1 MRKIAIFTGTRAEYG
16 LLYWLMKEIEQDESL
31 ELQLIVSGMHL
42 SPEFGETVTA
52 IEQDGFRIDARV
64 EMLLSSGTGVGI
76 AKSMGLGTIGFADA
90 LDRLRPDWLVVLGDR
105 FEALAIAQ
113 TAMVMQ
119 VPLAHIHGG
128 ELTEGLIDEAIRHAI
143 TKMAQLH
150 FTSTERYRNRVIQLG
165 EQPERVFN
173 VGAPALENIRRLKLL
188 DQAEL
193 EHSLNFK
200 FGQCPLLVTYHPVTL
215 KESGGIESLRDLL
228 TALEELLPD
237 TKVVLTFPNADA
249 HGRELIPVLQTF
261 AKKHPESVLLTT
273 SLGQIRYLSLM
284 KICGAVV
291 GNSSSGLLEAP
302 AMGVPTV
309 DIGIRQRGRLKPES
323 VVQTE
328 DDLEAIRRALKI
340 ALSPAHRQ
348 KCTQADNPYG
358 DGKVAEKI
366 INYLGNVSGKESIFK
381 AFYDLELS

>member
-1 MRKIAIFTGTRAEYG
+1 MRKIAVFTGTRAEYG
-16 LLYWLMKEIEQDESL
+16 LLYWLMKEIEQDGSL

-52 IEQDGFRIDARV
+52 IEQDGFTIDARV

-76 AKSMGLGTIGFADA
+76 AKSMGVGTIGFADA

-105 FEALAIAQ
+105 FEALSIAQ

-119 VPLAHIHGG
+119 IPLAHIHGG

-150 FTSTERYRNRVIQLG
+150 FTSTERYRSRVIQLG
-165 EQPERVFN
+165 EQPDRVIN
-173 VGAPALENIRRLKLL
+173 VGAPAIENILRIQLL
-188 DQAEL
+188 DQTEL
-193 EHSLNFK
+193 EHSLKFK
-200 FGQCPLLVTYHPVTL
+200 LGERPLLVTYHPVTL
-215 KESGGIESLRDLL
+215 KEGGGIESLRELL
-228 TALEELLPD
+228 SALEELLPE
-237 TKVVLTFPNADA
+237 TKIVLTFPNADA
-249 HGRELIPVLQTF
+249 HGRELIPVLQIF
-261 AKKHPESVLLTT
+261 AKKYPESVLLIT

-323 VVQTE
+323 VVQAE
-328 DDLEAIRRALKI
+328 EDLESIRGALKI

-348 KCTQADNPYG
+348 KCIHAPNPYG
-358 DGKVAEKI
+358 DGHVAKNI
-366 INYLGNVSGKESIFK
+366 VHSLRSISGKKSLFK
-381 AFYDLELS
+381 VFYDLEF